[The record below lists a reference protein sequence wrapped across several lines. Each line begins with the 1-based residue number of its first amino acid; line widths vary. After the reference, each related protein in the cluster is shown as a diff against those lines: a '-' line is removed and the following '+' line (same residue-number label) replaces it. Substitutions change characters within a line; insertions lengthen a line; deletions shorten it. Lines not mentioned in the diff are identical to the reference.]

1 MATLPKVTFNPLFT
15 YRGSYTDF
23 PEDASIG
30 DLVVQD
36 NTVYGY
42 MGETTGWV
50 LISNLSSPNKKTL
63 IKDLKEFLNDYSDS
77 PLKSEI
83 LNIIELYRMCAYE

>member
-1 MATLPKVTFNPLFT
+1 MATLPKVTL
-15 YRGSYTDF
+15 S
-23 PEDASIG
+23 
-30 DLVVQD
+30 
-36 NTVYGY
+36 Y
-42 MGETTGWV
+42 MGETTAWV
-50 LISNLSSPNKKTL
+50 PVSSLFSNKRTL